1 MVTPVSQ
8 ITDYSQAVT
17 FWIDWLGFCIDWED
31 GLTVDGGRYLQVLRG
46 SIVLHLTN
54 TPMRVA
60 PAPGPSRNSRA

>member
-17 FWIDWLGFCIDWED
+17 FCIDWED
-31 GLTVDGGRYLQVLRG
+31 GLTVDGGRYLQVSRG
-46 SIVLHLTN
+46 SIVRHLTN
-54 TPMRVA
+54 TPMRVG